1 MEEPMMMAAR
11 ENSPV
16 LNVPYLVVSIPIGME
31 RNMPDIT
38 NMDISM
44 PDSVLLAIARSE
56 TMFVNTGATLFIQM
70 EPATIDISITT
81 RTIPGDRLRE
91 SAAFVPMKNPPHIV
105 MTAYYLSSG
114 VG

>member
-1 MEEPMMMAAR
+1 
-11 ENSPV
+11 
-16 LNVPYLVVSIPIGME
+16 
-31 RNMPDIT
+31 
-38 NMDISM
+38 MDISM

-114 VG
+114 IG

>member
-1 MEEPMMMAAR
+1 MMMAAR

-56 TMFVNTGATLFIQM
+56 TMFVNTGATLL
-70 EPATIDISITT
+70 ISA
-81 RTIPGDRLRE
+81 LRQE
-91 SAAFVPMKNPPHIV
+91 SYLV
-105 MTAYYLSSG
+105 TAYVNQLHLYP
-114 VG
+114 